1 MPHHSI
7 KSAVPIAITLSLLL
21 GTSSHAE
28 EALHHSNKAHEH
40 ASHQQHADHQMAELT
55 LDHGQRWRTDAP
67 LREGMERIRT
77 AVVEA
82 VGHTSAAGGLD
93 ASPGKRLADT
103 IDESI
108 AFMVTHCRLAPEA
121 DANLH
126 ILIGRLAEAAALAR
140 EPAESNSALSRMQ
153 VVLNT
158 YPEYFE
164 HPGW

>member
-1 MPHHSI
+1 MAHHPI
-7 KSAVPIAITLSLLL
+7 KSAAPIVIALSLLL

-28 EALHHSNKAHEH
+28 DALHHPGKAQEH
-40 ASHQQHADHQMAELT
+40 ASHQHADHEPAELT

-77 AVVEA
+77 AVLEA
-82 VGHTSAAGGLD
+82 TGHTNAAGGLD

-103 IDESI
+103 IDDSI

-140 EPAESNSALSRMQ
+140 EPAESNTALSRMQ
-153 VVLNT
+153 AAVAA
-158 YPEYFE
+158 YPQYFE

>member
-1 MPHHSI
+1 MPHVPI
-7 KSAVPIAITLSLLL
+7 KSAAPIAIMLSLLL
-21 GTSSHAE
+21 GTPSHAE
-28 EALHHSNKAHEH
+28 NAAHHSGNAHEH
-40 ASHQQHADHQMAELT
+40 APHRHADHQMAELT

-82 VGHTSAAGGLD
+82 ASHTNAAGCLD

-103 IDESI
+103 VDDSI
-108 AFMVTHCRLAPEA
+108 AFMVTNCRLAPEA

-126 ILIGRLAEAAALAR
+126 ILIRRLAEAAALAR
-140 EPAESNSALSRMQ
+140 EPAESTSALSRMQ
-153 VVLNT
+153 AVLGT
-158 YPEYFE
+158 YPQYFE